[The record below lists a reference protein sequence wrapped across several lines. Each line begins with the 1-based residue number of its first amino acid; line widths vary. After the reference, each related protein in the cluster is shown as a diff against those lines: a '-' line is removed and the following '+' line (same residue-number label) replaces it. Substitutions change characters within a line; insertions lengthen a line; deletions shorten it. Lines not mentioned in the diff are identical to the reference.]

1 MPTSRNPV
9 AERQKVEKRALQVRQ
24 SAFLKCEKQAV
35 DKKKK
40 INISSLIQFI
50 PFLSKLFCAG
60 FSDETPGKEGMGKEL
75 YENFLRFRKDRFP
88 FCVWERPLAAVYRR
102 EGVWDGLSWAEKVL
116 LSGQYTMA
124 NQEKRQNP
132 YEIELPQSIIDS
144 FARFLVPEIQK
155 FYASDQGQKEL
166 EAWEKK
172 YSDKSEEW
180 SKVQR

>member
-1 MPTSRNPV
+1 M
-9 AERQKVEKRALQVRQ
+9 
-24 SAFLKCEKQAV
+24 KCEKQAV

-50 PFLSKLFCAG
+50 PFLSELFCAG
-60 FSDETPGKEGMGKEL
+60 FSDENPGKEGMGKEL

-88 FCVWERPLAAVYRR
+88 FCVWERPLAAVYRW

-116 LSGQYTMA
+116 LLGQYTMA

-144 FARFLVPEIQK
+144 FARFLAPEIQK
-155 FYASDQGQKEL
+155 FYASEQGQKEL
-166 EAWEKK
+166 EAWEKNH
-172 YSDKSEEW
+172 SDK
-180 SKVQR
+180 KVQR